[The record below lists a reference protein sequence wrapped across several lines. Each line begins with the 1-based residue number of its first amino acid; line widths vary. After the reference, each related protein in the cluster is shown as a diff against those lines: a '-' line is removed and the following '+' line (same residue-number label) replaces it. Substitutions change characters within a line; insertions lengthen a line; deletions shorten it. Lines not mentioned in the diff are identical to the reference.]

1 MRYMGEDTNGSGKFY
16 LSDDNEIFYGQS
28 EERATKQTK
37 MSLQKFDDF
46 VKQNEV
52 KIDPVFG
59 ELLPS
64 MLGSQM
70 PQELGQS
77 PISADASES
86 LGGSG
91 AFLDSLTQ
99 PTEADKLAQA
109 RKDQLKPQAIAGGT
123 ALAFG
128 GVEFLMDELA
138 KGQGRLKELDEE
150 EKKIGDPGMSEAEK
164 REMRKRSM
172 APVRS
177 QITEQR
183 QRQEA
188 LQASQGGERSL
199 GALMQQSEAGQ
210 RAIADASVKVDELVS
225 QADVSEEMREQARLD
240 RIRAERARYEEAR
253 RARRREAVS
262 GLADTAGAF
271 IGETVYTVGPG
282 QLTIAN
288 LQEKGLS
295 ETQISSLTDS
305 LLKDPDMDPAAI
317 LEVLLKSGV
326 DNKTAMGLAPQLV
339 KGQ

>member
-1 MRYMGEDTNGSGKFY
+1 MYSVFDLEMPVSGEMK
-16 LSDDNEIFYGQS
+16 
-28 EERATKQTK
+28 
-37 MSLQKFDDF
+37 
-46 VKQNEV
+46 
-52 KIDPVFG
+52 
-59 ELLPS
+59 
-64 MLGSQM
+64 
-70 PQELGQS
+70 ELGQS

-150 EKKIGDPGMSEAEK
+150 EKKIGIGDPGMSEAEK

-240 RIRAERARYEEAR
+240 RRLDRIRAERARYEEAR

-282 QLTIAN
+282 QLTIKD
-288 LQEKGLS
+288 LEKKGLS

-317 LEVLLKSGV
+317 LQVLLKSGV